1 MPCLIMLPNPLPRK
15 AFRVFFGLFRLSGSA
30 AVSLPVFLFLGRCQG
45 KIVPAHFLFSG
56 KNFLYVRPIPKS
68 LLPLSR
74 AANASSCSVIPLISA
89 IFCAI

>member
-56 KNFLYVRPIPKS
+56 KIFLYVRPIPKS
-68 LLPLSR
+68 LLPFSF
-74 AANASSCSVIPLISA
+74 AAQATSCSVNPLISP